1 MSKVVLGVAQIV
13 GIVVLA
19 FLAIGVLAGAVQV
32 VVTIA
37 VIAAIPLAG
46 WWLYKN
52 LSGKRAPRAVAAAG
66 PPPDRRAELESRA
79 VVDDSGR
86 CGWCGSQTRHTDEHG
101 FPTTPLRYHRA
112 EIDAML

>member
-1 MSKVVLGVAQIV
+1 MSKVVLGVAQVV

-19 FLAIGVLAGAVQV
+19 FVAIGVLAGALQV

-52 LSGKRAPRAVAAAG
+52 LRSSRPAAATG
-66 PPPDRRAELESRA
+66 PAPDRRAELESRA
-79 VVDDSGR
+79 VVDADGR
-86 CGWCGSQTRHTDEHG
+86 CGWCGSTTRHTDEHG
-101 FPTTPLRYHRA
+101 FPTTPLRHHRA
-112 EIDAML
+112 EIDAAL

>member
-1 MSKVVLGVAQIV
+1 MSKVVLGVAQVV

-19 FLAIGVLAGAVQV
+19 VIAIGVLAGALQV

-52 LSGKRAPRAVAAAG
+52 FSGGRSSRPAVAG
-66 PPPDRRAELESRA
+66 PAPDRRAELESRA
-79 VVDDSGR
+79 VVDAAGR
-86 CGWCGSQTRHTDEHG
+86 CGWCGSPTRHTDEHG
-101 FPTTPLRYHRA
+101 FPTTPLRHHRA

>member
-1 MSKVVLGVAQIV
+1 MSKVVLGVAQVV

-19 FLAIGVLAGAVQV
+19 FIAIGVLAGALQV

-52 LSGKRAPRAVAAAG
+52 LSGKGSPRAVVAG
-66 PPPDRRAELESRA
+66 PAPDRRTELESRA
-79 VVDDSGR
+79 VADASGR
-86 CGWCGSQTRHTDEHG
+86 CGWCGSATRHTDEHG

-112 EIDAML
+112 EIDALL

>member
-1 MSKVVLGVAQIV
+1 MSKVVLGVAQVV
-13 GIVVLA
+13 GIIVLA
-19 FLAIGVLAGAVQV
+19 FIAIGVLAGALQV

-52 LSGKRAPRAVAAAG
+52 FSGKRSPRSVAAG
-66 PPPDRRAELESRA
+66 PAPDRRAELENRA
-79 VVDDSGR
+79 VLDSAGR
-86 CGWCGSQTRHTDEHG
+86 CGWCGSHSRHTDEHG

>member
-1 MSKVVLGVAQIV
+1 MSKVVLGVAQVV

-19 FLAIGVLAGAVQV
+19 FVAFGLLAGVLQA

-46 WWLYKN
+46 WWLYRN
-52 LSGKRAPRAVAAAG
+52 LSGTRSPRALPAAG
-66 PPPDRRAELESRA
+66 PAPARRRELESRA
-79 VVDDSGR
+79 VVDASGR
-86 CGWCGSQTRHTDEHG
+86 CGWCGSPTRHTDEHG
-101 FPTTPLRYHRA
+101 FPTTPLRHHRA

>member
-13 GIVVLA
+13 GIIVLA
-19 FLAIGVLAGAVQV
+19 VVAFGVLAGVLQV
-32 VVTIA
+32 VVAVA

-52 LSGKRAPRAVAAAG
+52 LSGRGPRGAVPAG
-66 PPPDRRAELESRA
+66 PAPDRRTELESRA
-79 VVDDSGR
+79 VVDASGR
-86 CGWCGSQTRHTDEHG
+86 CGWCGSTTRHTDEHG

>member
-1 MSKVVLGVAQIV
+1 MSKVVLGVAQVV

-19 FLAIGVLAGAVQV
+19 FIAFGVLAGVLQV
-32 VVTIA
+32 VVTVA

-52 LSGKRAPRAVAAAG
+52 VSGARSARAVTAAG
-66 PPPDRRAELESRA
+66 PAPDRRTELERRA
-79 VVDDSGR
+79 VVDSAGR
-86 CGWCGSQTRHTDEHG
+86 CGWCGSPTRHTDEHG